1 MIEKNFRRIILV
13 GKGASGKDHAR
24 ETLTNLLGFKYGISY
39 TTRPPRENEVDGKDY
54 FFLSQEQFQ
63 TKIDNDEWFE
73 YVPFNGWLYGTTN
86 DQFYG
91 DCSLFIMTPTGLSH
105 LTEKDRSK
113 SFVIYFDISEGIRRT
128 RMLQR
133 KGNADSVER
142 RLEADELDFANFN
155 DFDYCVTNPFYTEE
169 NLIDVIRKGMA
180 TKTVQITDYGKE
192 VLQKK

>member
-1 MIEKNFRRIILV
+1 MIRNNFKRIILV

-24 ETLTNLLGFKYGISY
+24 QFLSDCMGFKYGVSY
-39 TTRPPRENEVDGKDY
+39 TTRPPRENETDGQDY
-54 FFLSQEQFQ
+54 NFLSKEQFQ
-63 TKIDNDEWFE
+63 EMVDNDKWFE
-73 YVPFNGWLYGTTN
+73 YVPFNGWYYGTTK

-105 LTEKDRSK
+105 LSEEDRSE

-142 RLEADELDFANFN
+142 RLEADEVDFANFN
-155 DFDYCVTNPFYTEE
+155 NYNYCVTNPFYTEE
-169 NLIDVIRKGMA
+169 DMSEIIRKGMA
-180 TKTVQITDYGKE
+180 TKVVQITEHGEKI
-192 VLQKK
+192 LQKK